1 MSKLVDVFDTLDT
14 PAGWTVTDY
23 HSFGCTGE
31 LKDRD
36 VEIDQ
41 GKDGQTARRR
51 VAMIVTCRLKRLFI
65 PPTIKED
72 GNQR

>member
-1 MSKLVDVFDTLDT
+1 MSKLVDVFDTLDA

-36 VEIDQ
+36 VEIVQ
-41 GKDGQTARRR
+41 GKDGQTAERR
-51 VAMIVTCRLKRLFI
+51 VAMIVTCHSKRHFI
-65 PPTIKED
+65 PAKIKKD